1 MGKVLF
7 YGERGIVNGIVLDI
21 KDDIIKQRAFLKAIK
36 FADGSTPEWIDNVTR
51 TDFIVEPSFSE
62 FGNPDLIIIAYEIDN
77 KKHVIFIEAKVC
89 SYEDAA
95 VEKSIPYKNS
105 TTSKINFQL
114 ALKFRFV
121 EAFKKCNP
129 NDTIEE
135 IKEDIVGY
143 DDNSRPRR
151 LKNQII
157 IQMCE
162 AFRDAQDFWF
172 VALTNDLHIV
182 KPYVNPKLL
191 PPIRDCESNWEI
203 YKSRFGLV
211 TYDILEK
218 AGIINRNQGY
228 FGAAAK
234 VFLGLPAD
242 IGGPIAGPILRTIN
256 RSKWTEEQKA
266 AVKKLFDTIHAAT
279 ECQYREWDGSY
290 SFFVDGI
297 TVIKIF
303 TQNNNNIV
311 LGLRNDGL
319 PEDYKEYLTA
329 GVYNIGVGG
338 NGKSFACAKF
348 DANDDYS
355 INRLSKYAIRYIEKR
370 LLGEESC

>member
-1 MGKVLF
+1 MLF

-62 FGNPDLIIIAYEIDN
+62 FGNPDLIIIAYETDN

-162 AFRDAQDFWF
+162 AFRDAQDFW
-172 VALTNDLHIV
+172 LCPEND
-182 KPYVNPKLL
+182 
-191 PPIRDCESNWEI
+191 
-203 YKSRFGLV
+203 
-211 TYDILEK
+211 
-218 AGIINRNQGY
+218 
-228 FGAAAK
+228 
-234 VFLGLPAD
+234 
-242 IGGPIAGPILRTIN
+242 
-256 RSKWTEEQKA
+256 
-266 AVKKLFDTIHAAT
+266 
-279 ECQYREWDGSY
+279 
-290 SFFVDGI
+290 
-297 TVIKIF
+297 
-303 TQNNNNIV
+303 
-311 LGLRNDGL
+311 
-319 PEDYKEYLTA
+319 
-329 GVYNIGVGG
+329 
-338 NGKSFACAKF
+338 
-348 DANDDYS
+348 
-355 INRLSKYAIRYIEKR
+355 YI
-370 LLGEESC
+370 S